1 MAILGGVLNLDKTL
15 SGLLGGGG
23 GAGGG
28 GGSGALPLGPV
39 TNLVGNLTGGSGGT
53 SGTGGLASLL
63 DVSLLEEGL
72 VTLTLAGDKLVVLPD
87 NGGIISYGL
96 LDGAGLGGLGGLG
109 NLGNLGGLTSGLT
122 GILELDGLLSD
133 SGLLNLT
140 GILDGGVLDLG
151 GVLGDVLGL
160 LSIGGAL
167 DPDDNL
173 DPDGEVNPETFAYQR
188 YGTAGNDSFL
198 VPNGSTYIDG
208 KGGRDTVTFAQS
220 SEGMAFASGKNAV
233 VFAKEDTLYYFKD
246 VERVEFFEGTLYL
259 DTGGGENAG
268 MAYRLYQAAFDRM
281 PDAEGL
287 TYWISRLDTGN
298 VSLAAIADSFIHSP
312 EFVRTFGTVET
323 VSNARFVELLYLH
336 TLDRG
341 ADSEGYNYWVQR
353 LDNNQTNRG
362 DLLAFFSESEEN
374 QQQVAAQIDNG
385 IWIA

>member
-1 MAILGGVLNLDKTL
+1 MAILGGVLNLDTTL

-23 GAGGG
+23 S
-28 GGSGALPLGPV
+28 GSLPLGPV
-39 TNLVGNLTGGSGGT
+39 TNLVGNLTGGSGALGT
-53 SGTGGLASLL
+53 LL

-96 LDGAGLGGLGGLG
+96 LDGAGLGGLDGLG
-109 NLGNLGGLTSGLT
+109 DLGGLTSGLT

-160 LSIGGAL
+160 LSIGGVL
-167 DPDDNL
+167 NPDDNL

-287 TYWISRLDTGN
+287 TYWINRLDTGN

-323 VSNARFVELLYLH
+323 VSNAQFVELLYLH

-341 ADSEGYNYWVQR
+341 ADSAGYDYWVQR

-362 DLLAFFSESEEN
+362 DLLAFFSESDEN